1 MKQLFY
7 FLKMQ
12 FVVKYLLNPG
22 CKHSISASNFVEA
35 SILDKSAPLH
45 DGKIQI
51 FSRGR
56 VPLHQI
62 FNFYISLRPC
72 YQSAQKSTQMLF
84 SVSQI
89 CRNAEYSWWDQAH
102 SLQGPLVHEWQTVSQ
117 AKQTRQQFCQIH
129 SANMQFFDIDK
140 V

>member
-62 FNFYISLRPC
+62 FNFYLSLRLYATNLHKKAPRC
-72 YQSAQKSTQMLF
+72 FLQLVKFAEMQSTAGETKH
-84 SVSQI
+84 I
-89 CRNAEYSWWDQAH
+89 RCK
-102 SLQGPLVHEWQTVSQ
+102 GPLSMNDKLS
-117 AKQTRQQFCQIH
+117 AKRSKH
-129 SANMQFFDIDK
+129 AND
-140 V
+140 